1 MPRKILE
8 GRVVN
13 SSNTKT
19 VSVSVITRTSS
30 NNLYGKTISTS
41 KKYAAHDPGDRY
53 KVGDRVRIRETRP
66 ISKTKRWEVL
76 YSDPVTE
83 TL

>member
-8 GRVVN
+8 GRVV
-13 SSNTKT
+13 SSANTKT

-30 NNLYGKTISTS
+30 NLYGKTISTS

-76 YSDPVTE
+76 YSDSVNE

>member
-8 GRVVN
+8 GKVVS
-13 SSNTKT
+13 SSNSKT

-30 NNLYGKTISTS
+30 NIYGKTISTS
-41 KKYAAHDPGDRY
+41 KKYSAHDPEDQY
-53 KVGDRVRIRETRP
+53 QVGDRVRIRETRP

-76 YSDPVTE
+76 YLDSQTNR
-83 TL
+83 L